1 MRKRKRTKNT
11 AWIIT
16 FLIILTIFFIPYEK
30 FDGLLQ
36 DRLNNFTRE
45 YPSESD
51 TTLDGDETLN
61 NDLHSQNAI
70 LLNLNAQK
78 ILMEKHS
85 EEIIYPAS
93 LTKIMTTLVAIENI
107 SDLQKRIFLP
117 ESMFSD
123 LYAANASMAG
133 FLPNEKV
140 AAIDLLYGTML
151 PSGAEASI
159 GLANE
164 IAGSETAFVQ
174 LMNEKAEQ
182 LGLKNTHFTNATGLH
197 HRDHYSSVKDISVLV
212 EYALKNKTF
221 RTIFTAER
229 HSTSPSNLHPEGITF
244 KSSMFRNIDS
254 ADIMSGEIIGGKT
267 GYTEQAGLCLASI
280 AEINGEE
287 YLLITAGADGNH
299 HTEQYNITDAI
310 TVYKQLRY

>member
-1 MRKRKRTKNT
+1 MRKRKRTNST

-16 FLIILTIFFIPYEK
+16 FLIILTFFLIPFEK
-30 FDGLLQ
+30 MDGLIR
-36 DRLNNFTRE
+36 DRLNQFTRE
-45 YPSESD
+45 FSSESD
-51 TTLDGDETLN
+51 TTLEVNETLSN
-61 NDLHSQNAI
+61 NLHSQNAI
-70 LLNLNAQK
+70 LINLNAQK

-85 EEIIYPAS
+85 EEIIFPAS

-164 IAGSETAFVQ
+164 VAGSETAFVQ
-174 LMNEKAEQ
+174 LMNEKAKQ
-182 LGLKNTHFTNATGLH
+182 LGMKNTHFTNATGLH
-197 HRDHYSSVKDISVLV
+197 HRDHYSSVKDISVLL
-212 EYALKNKTF
+212 EYALKNNTF

-229 HSTSPSNLHPEGITF
+229 HSTSPSNLHPKGITF

-254 ADIMSGEIIGGKT
+254 ANVLSKEIIGGKT

-299 HTEQYNITDAI
+299 HTEQYNITDAMS
-310 TVYKQLRY
+310 VYKQLRY

>member
-1 MRKRKRTKNT
+1 MRKRKRTIST

-30 FDGLLQ
+30 FDGLIK

-45 YPSESD
+45 YPLESG
-51 TTLDGDETLN
+51 TTLEGNEALS

-70 LLNLNAQK
+70 LINLNAQK

-85 EEIIYPAS
+85 EEIIFPAS

-164 IAGSETAFVQ
+164 VAGSETAFVQ
-174 LMNEKAEQ
+174 LMNEKAKQ
-182 LGLKNTHFTNATGLH
+182 LGMKNTHFTNATGLH
-197 HRDHYSSVKDISVLV
+197 HRDHYSTVKDISVLV

-254 ADIMSGEIIGGKT
+254 ADLMNKEIIGGKT

-299 HTEQYNITDAI
+299 RTEQYNITDAMA
-310 TVYKQLRY
+310 VYKQLRY

>member
-1 MRKRKRTKNT
+1 MRKRKRTIST

-30 FDGLLQ
+30 FDGLIK

-45 YPSESD
+45 YPLESG
-51 TTLDGDETLN
+51 TTLGGNEALSN
-61 NDLHSQNAI
+61 NLHSQNAI
-70 LLNLNAQK
+70 LINLNAQK

-85 EEIIYPAS
+85 EEIIFPAS

-164 IAGSETAFVQ
+164 VAGSETAFVQ
-174 LMNEKAEQ
+174 LMNEKAKQ
-182 LGLKNTHFTNATGLH
+182 LGMKNTHFTNATGLH
-197 HRDHYSSVKDISVLV
+197 HRDHYSTAKDISVLV

-254 ADIMSGEIIGGKT
+254 ADLMNKEIIGGKT

-299 HTEQYNITDAI
+299 RTEQYNITDAI
-310 TVYKQLRY
+310 AVYKQLRY